1 MKFLIGLFVA
11 VIILGG
17 FSGKEIHEAGV
28 GVDLAHAAQNIALV
42 ILGSAGAMFVVVG
55 AQVLRKEPRYGR
67 WGIAFMAL
75 CSTYF
80 LSGGFSALIYA
91 GTPTPVSM
99 LHLAVGTGC
108 VFGLLGAWAVF
119 KRRHL
124 NNTVNRTPKP

>member
-1 MKFLIGLFVA
+1 MKFLIGLFIA
-11 VIILGG
+11 VIVLGG
-17 FSGKEIHEAGV
+17 FSGKEIHEAGAAMN
-28 GVDLAHAAQNIALV
+28 LTHATQNIAWV
-42 ILGSAGAMFVVVG
+42 ILASAGAMFVVVG

-80 LSGGFSALIYA
+80 LTGGFSALVYA

-108 VFGLLGAWAVF
+108 IFGLLGAWAVF
-119 KRRHL
+119 KRRHP
-124 NNTVNRTPKP
+124 NNTVNRSPKP

>member
-1 MKFLIGLFVA
+1 MKFLIGLFFA
-11 VIILGG
+11 VIILGCL
-17 FSGKEIHEAGV
+17 SGREIHETGV
-28 GVDLAHAAQNIALV
+28 GVDLDHATQNLVLV
-42 ILGSAGAMFVVVG
+42 ILASAGAMFVVVA

-67 WGIAFMAL
+67 WGIGFMAL

-80 LSGGFSALIYA
+80 LSGGIAALIYA

-99 LHLAVGTGC
+99 LHLSVGTGG